1 MFART
6 ARRRSPTVISIIA
19 LLPWTC
25 IVYANIAS
33 ISQSSEK
40 AEFNLGRARR
50 GNERGGREVR
60 IVGRSNKHIHVG
72 DVTIRIS

>member
-6 ARRRSPTVISIIA
+6 PRADRRSPTVISIIA

-40 AEFNLGRARR
+40 AEFNLG
-50 GNERGGREVR
+50 ERGGEMKEGEEERLSTALINIFTSVM
-60 IVGRSNKHIHVG
+60 
-72 DVTIRIS
+72 